1 MSLTGI
7 RFKRAGN
14 SSSFELLI
22 ICLLL
27 LTTIKRKGKF
37 MISLLLLAVLSHP
50 LLSSIPATSNKA
62 EIKPAPVIV
71 NTATIEYKNEKG
83 ETFKV
88 NSNTVKTTIV
98 ETIALNVQR

>member
-1 MSLTGI
+1 
-7 RFKRAGN
+7 
-14 SSSFELLI
+14 
-22 ICLLL
+22 
-27 LTTIKRKGKF
+27 

-62 EIKPAPVIV
+62 EAKPAPVIV